1 MHDSIC
7 ESLQCYNGYQ
17 NNHFSYHIFGQN
29 SYKKIRFIPNIVFL
43 NFSVEMLS
51 DEQVASL
58 MMEDLDED
66 PLLGL
71 PVGQTIQASSRP
83 PSALSKAA

>member
-1 MHDSIC
+1 
-7 ESLQCYNGYQ
+7 LYRYQ
-17 NNHFSYHIFGQN
+17 HKWGRQAKHILPAEL
-29 SYKKIRFIPNIVFL
+29 KKNLF

-58 MMEDLDED
+58 MLEDLDED

>member
-1 MHDSIC
+1 
-7 ESLQCYNGYQ
+7 
-17 NNHFSYHIFGQN
+17 
-29 SYKKIRFIPNIVFL
+29 
-43 NFSVEMLS
+43 MLS

-58 MMEDLDED
+58 MLEELDED

-71 PVGQTIQASSRP
+71 PVSQAIPASSRP

>member
-1 MHDSIC
+1 MVKNHV
-7 ESLQCYNGYQ
+7 YNY
-17 NNHFSYHIFGQN
+17 
-29 SYKKIRFIPNIVFL
+29 
-43 NFSVEMLS
+43 SVEMLS

-58 MMEDLDED
+58 MLEDLDED

>member
-1 MHDSIC
+1 
-7 ESLQCYNGYQ
+7 
-17 NNHFSYHIFGQN
+17 
-29 SYKKIRFIPNIVFL
+29 
-43 NFSVEMLS
+43 MLS

-58 MMEDLDED
+58 MLEDLDED

-83 PSALSKAA
+83 PSALSKAAWSLTYLFYVDWFLLCKNFEPACVLRLTSSG